1 LRLGFLSLD
10 ACLQKLRYVKYG
22 DEVRASDVLAKLE
35 CLKAL
40 RDALKTKAAEVGCP
54 SERVDPLVDQ
64 LDSIIAMIRYVR
76 SGDIIQPEDHN
87 YVVDALRRAR
97 DILSEIESWCSGL
110 RDELDKCRADLE
122 KCQLDLQACQALVK
136 PGYPVVPWDIM
147 VQVTTPEDQRVAWNV
162 VVQVTTPE
170 VQRVAGSTIVQVTT
184 PENQSVNDIRLVLEY
199 TVS

>member
-10 ACLQKLRYVKYG
+10 ACLEKLRYVKYC
-22 DEVRASDVLAKLE
+22 DEVRASDVMAKLE

-40 RDALKTKAAEVGCP
+40 RDTLKAKAAEMGCP

-87 YVVDALRRAR
+87 YVVDALKRAR

-110 RDELDKCRADLE
+110 RDELDKCRADLDE
-122 KCQLDLQACQALVK
+122 CRSDLAWCLKVIETAFSIPVSPYMPMIVAPEVK
-136 PGYPVVPWDIM
+136 AEVTPPLPVTVAPEVAVITTWNDKGIE
-147 VQVTTPEDQRVAWNV
+147 VQVT
-162 VVQVTTPE
+162 
-170 VQRVAGSTIVQVTT
+170 
-184 PENQSVNDIRLVLEY
+184 
-199 TVS
+199 